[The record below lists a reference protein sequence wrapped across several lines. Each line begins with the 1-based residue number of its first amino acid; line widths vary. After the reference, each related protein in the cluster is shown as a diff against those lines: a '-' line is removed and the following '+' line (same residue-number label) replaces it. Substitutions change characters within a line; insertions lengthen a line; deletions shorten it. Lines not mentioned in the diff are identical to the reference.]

1 MKREISEM
9 MKYEICE
16 DVVDALEKFGKDNV
30 KKNLREMDDEDV
42 RYLRVDFSNTIMDVF
57 EYELDQGNEIDRERY
72 ETYKKGLHFVEL
84 ELLDRRD
91 SSVYPGKS
99 AMAEYP
105 VNLVYMLF
113 EGQDGAIQYLADVC
127 GKLVELL
134 SEKEQEV
141 IRYRFEQR
149 LTKKEVAE
157 RMGMTEDDVLTI
169 EAKSVRKLGSF
180 LKRGMLKLRRE
191 QIRDKRIRELENR
204 KVVAEREQNEDEI

>member
-42 RYLRVDFSNTIMDVF
+42 RYLRVDFGNTIMDVF
-57 EYELDQGNEIDRERY
+57 EYEMDQGNEVDMRRY
-72 ETYKKGLHFVEL
+72 ETYKNGLHLVEL
-84 ELLDRRD
+84 EMLNRKD
-91 SSVYPGKS
+91 SAVDPGGHAMVDYPI
-99 AMAEYP
+99 
-105 VNLVYMLF
+105 NLVYALF
-113 EGQDGAIQYLADVC
+113 DGKDGAIRYLSEICV
-127 GKLVELL
+127 KLVELL
-134 SEKEQEV
+134 DDQEKEV
-141 IRYRFEQR
+141 VRYRFEQR
-149 LTKKEVAE
+149 LSKKDTAV

-180 LKRGMLKLRRE
+180 LRRGMLKLRRE